1 MLLDGIAYG
10 HVFCTSGARN
20 IDGSGWWYDPLIPG
34 KSWEGS
40 TFVSRTITLDPNKGY
55 MPLKSDGLRTR
66 EFFPRCIKPYWWIP
80 AVLNA
85 VSLSNPG
92 LRAVLEKRFLQK
104 LTEPFGLSFM
114 AIAPTLEGRYDEL
127 EHFVDLLQS
136 RLREFRAPFF
146 IQLNLSCKNI
156 ESVERGDMLEEA
168 VVSCGILGKLKR
180 PVQIKVNALTD
191 AKQLA
196 LLEKHPTCS
205 SLATSNTIH
214 WNDLGKI
221 GIDVEKV
228 FGTRTSPLEKFGGG
242 SLSGPLLHP
251 AVVAHIRQLRAAGF
265 TKPILA
271 EGGNFTAQHV
281 DEVMRAGADAVGLGT
296 VAMLRPWRLKGLID
310 DANLIVAS
318 HLTQRLARNHDYRCF
333 NEEAA

>member
-1 MLLDGIAYG
+1 MLLDNVAYG

-40 TFVSRTITLDPNKGY
+40 TFVSRTITLDPNQGH
-55 MPLKSDGLRTR
+55 MPLIKGGLRTR
-66 EFFPRCIKPYWWIP
+66 EFFPRCIKAYWRIP
-80 AVLNA
+80 AALNA
-85 VSLSNPG
+85 VGLSNPG
-92 LRAVLEKRFLQK
+92 LKAVLEKGFLQR
-104 LTEPFGLSFM
+104 LTERFGLSFM
-114 AIAPTLEGRYDEL
+114 AIEPSLESRYDEL
-127 EHFVDLLQS
+127 EHFVDLLEP
-136 RLREFRAPFF
+136 RLHEFRAPFF
-146 IQLNLSCKNI
+146 VQLNLSCKNI
-156 ESVERGDMLEEA
+156 RSVERGELLEEA
-168 VVSCGILGKLKR
+168 VVSCQIVGKLNR
-180 PVQIKVNALTD
+180 PVQVKVNALAD

-196 LLEKHPTCS
+196 LLEKHPACS
-205 SLATSNTIH
+205 SLVTSNTIH
-214 WNDLGKI
+214 WNDLAQI
-221 GIDVEKV
+221 GIDVEQV

-251 AVVAHIRQLRAAGF
+251 AVVEHIRQLRAAGF

-310 DANLIVAS
+310 DANLIVAR
-318 HLTQRLARNHDYRCF
+318 HLAYRATGHHDYRYF